1 MTCACTANHSDNAT
15 PATTQQNSPSMATK
29 PKPKH
34 KPLTAR
40 QLTWCEHDVIGTFLV
55 EHKDKFQEHIISFG
69 YTEGEAKL
77 MRHHIAEKI
86 WNRILNP

>member
-1 MTCACTANHSDNAT
+1 MKKKSLQPKSAHTARLRATAT
-15 PATTQQNSPSMATK
+15 PATTPKNSSTNRALK
-29 PKPKH
+29 F
-34 KPLTAR
+34 R
-40 QLTWCEHDVIGTFLV
+40 ELTWCEHDVIGTFLV

>member
-1 MTCACTANHSDNAT
+1 MKKKSQQPKSAHTAKL
-15 PATTQQNSPSMATK
+15 PATATSATTSK
-29 PKPKH
+29 KSNTSRALKF
-34 KPLTAR
+34 R
-40 QLTWCEHDVIGTFLV
+40 ELTWCEHDVIGTFLV
-55 EHKDKFQEHIISFG
+55 EHKDEFQEHIITFG

>member
-1 MTCACTANHSDNAT
+1 MQNTTRPKRTAK
-15 PATTQQNSPSMATK
+15 TK
-29 PKPKH
+29 PKPK
-34 KPLTAR
+34 PLTFR

-86 WNRILNP
+86 WHRILNP